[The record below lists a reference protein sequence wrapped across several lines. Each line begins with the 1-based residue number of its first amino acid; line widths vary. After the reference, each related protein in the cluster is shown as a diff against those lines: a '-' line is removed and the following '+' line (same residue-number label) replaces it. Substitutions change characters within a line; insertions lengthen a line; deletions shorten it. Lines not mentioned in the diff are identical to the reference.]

1 MVKGNAMSFGNGT
14 MKGFG
19 MNFGK
24 GMNMGKGKGS
34 NNMTLTGIILVSAVF
49 IFAILIANKEMI
61 QEGFFNSE
69 KKYSVEYYYMDTCGH
84 CIDFNETGIW
94 DRLKAMSFNNVSLKK
109 YNRSEHIERVNALGI
124 TGFPAIIVVDNTA
137 SGASAASAG
146 SPTILASFEEARTYD
161 KLLQFIKKY
170 DEM

>member
-1 MVKGNAMSFGNGT
+1 MVKLNGLA
-14 MKGFG
+14 GLS
-19 MNFGK
+19 FGK

-34 NNMTLTGIILVSAVF
+34 TNMTLTGIILVSSVF
-49 IFAILIANKEMI
+49 IFAILIANKELI
-61 QEGFFNSE
+61 KESFFNNE

-94 DRLKAMSFNNVSLKK
+94 DRLSALSFNNVSLKK

-137 SGASAASAG
+137 STAAV

-161 KLLQFIKKY
+161 NLLQFIKKY
-170 DEM
+170 EGM

>member
-1 MVKGNAMSFGNGT
+1 MVKANSMSS
-14 MKGFG
+14 MKGLS

-34 NNMTLTGIILVSAVF
+34 NNMTLTGIILISAVF

-61 QEGFFNSE
+61 REGFFNSE

-137 SGASAASAG
+137 SAASAG
-146 SPTILASFEEARTYD
+146 SPTILASFEEERTYD
-161 KLLQFIKKY
+161 KLLKFIKKY

>member
-1 MVKGNAMSFGNGT
+1 MVKANGMSS
-14 MKGFG
+14 MKGLS

-34 NNMTLTGIILVSAVF
+34 TNMTLTGIILISAVF

-94 DRLKAMSFNNVSLKK
+94 DRLNAMSFNNVSLKK

-137 SGASAASAG
+137 SARGAP
-146 SPTILASFEEARTYD
+146 PTILASFEEARTYD

-170 DEM
+170 DVM

>member
-1 MVKGNAMSFGNGT
+1 MVKANGMSS
-14 MKGFG
+14 MKGLS
-19 MNFGK
+19 MSFGK

-34 NNMTLTGIILVSAVF
+34 TNMTLTGIILISAVF
-49 IFAILIANKEMI
+49 IFAILIANKDRI

-94 DRLKAMSFNNVSLKK
+94 DRLSALSFNNVSLKK
-109 YNRSEHIERVNALGI
+109 YNRSGHIERVNALGI

-137 SGASAASAG
+137 SAASAG

-161 KLLQFIKKY
+161 NLLKFIKKVHK
-170 DEM
+170 EV

>member
-1 MVKGNAMSFGNGT
+1 MVKANGMSFG
-14 MKGFG
+14 KGLS
-19 MNFGK
+19 MSFGK

-34 NNMTLTGIILVSAVF
+34 TNMTLTGIILISTVF
-49 IFAILIANKEMI
+49 IFAILIANKDRI

-137 SGASAASAG
+137 SG

>member
-1 MVKGNAMSFGNGT
+1 MVKANGMSFG
-14 MKGFG
+14 KGLG
-19 MNFGK
+19 MSFGK
-24 GMNMGKGKGS
+24 GMSIGKGKGS
-34 NNMTLTGIILVSAVF
+34 NNMTLTGIILISAVF
-49 IFAILIANKEMI
+49 IFAILIANKDRI

-137 SGASAASAG
+137 STAAV

-161 KLLQFIKKY
+161 NLLKFIKKY

>member
-1 MVKGNAMSFGNGT
+1 MVKGNAMGS
-14 MKGFG
+14 MKGLS
-19 MNFGK
+19 MSFGK

-34 NNMTLTGIILVSAVF
+34 TNMTLTGIILISAVF
-49 IFAILIANKEMI
+49 IFAILIANKDRI

-137 SGASAASAG
+137 SG

>member
-1 MVKGNAMSFGNGT
+1 MVKGNAMGS
-14 MKGFG
+14 MKGLS

-34 NNMTLTGIILVSAVF
+34 TNMTLTGIILISTVF
-49 IFAILIANKEMI
+49 IFAILIANKDRI

-137 SGASAASAG
+137 SG

>member
-1 MVKGNAMSFGNGT
+1 MVKGNGT
-14 MKGFG
+14 MKGLS
-19 MNFGK
+19 MSFGK

-34 NNMTLTGIILVSAVF
+34 TNMTLTGIILISTVF
-49 IFAILIANKEMI
+49 IFAILIANKDRI
-61 QEGFFNSE
+61 REGFFNSE

-94 DRLKAMSFNNVSLKK
+94 DRLSALSFNIVSLKK

-137 SGASAASAG
+137 SAASAGSAG
-146 SPTILASFEEARTYD
+146 SPTILASFEAARTYD
-161 KLLQFIKKY
+161 NLLKFIKKY
-170 DEM
+170 EGM

>member
-1 MVKGNAMSFGNGT
+1 MVKANGMSFG
-14 MKGFG
+14 KGLS
-19 MNFGK
+19 MSFGK

-34 NNMTLTGIILVSAVF
+34 TNMTLTGIILISTVF
-49 IFAILIANKEMI
+49 IFAILIANKDRI

-137 SGASAASAG
+137 SARGAP
-146 SPTILASFEEARTYD
+146 PTILASFEAARTYD
-161 KLLQFIKKY
+161 NLLKFIKKY
-170 DEM
+170 EGM